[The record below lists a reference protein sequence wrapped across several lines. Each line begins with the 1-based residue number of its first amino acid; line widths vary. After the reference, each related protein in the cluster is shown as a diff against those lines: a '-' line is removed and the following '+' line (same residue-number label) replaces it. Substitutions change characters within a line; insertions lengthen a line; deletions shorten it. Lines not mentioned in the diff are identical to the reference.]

1 MCNNDS
7 LIFMT
12 TTTEASVLAN
22 GIIPLTTI
30 QRRRGR
36 AIQNGTNSV
45 LLGGAGYYKVNASVT
60 FTAPV
65 AGITRIKLQKNNV
78 DVPGITAGTTITTA
92 TTEVRT
98 LNISGIVRVFCNEDI
113 ATLTLVNN
121 GVAITIQN
129 VSLDIEYLD

>member
-1 MCNNDS
+1 MCNNS
-7 LIFMT
+7 LIFT
-12 TTTEASVLAN
+12 TTTTDSAVLAN

-45 LLGGAGYYKVNASVT
+45 LLNMPGYYKVTGSVT
-60 FTAPV
+60 FTAPAAGV
-65 AGITRIKLQKNNV
+65 ARIKLQKNNA

-98 LNISGIVRVFCNEDI
+98 LNISGIVRVYCNEDI
-113 ATLTLVNN
+113 ATLTIVNN
-121 GVAITIQN
+121 GVAITVQN
-129 VSLDIEYLD
+129 VALDVEYLD

>member
-1 MCNNDS
+1 MCNNS

-12 TTTEASVLAN
+12 TITDAAVLAN

-36 AIQNGTNSV
+36 AIQNGTNSI
-45 LLGGAGYYKVNASVT
+45 LLNMPGYYKVTGSVT
-60 FTAPV
+60 FTAPA
-65 AGITRIKLQKNNV
+65 AGVVNIQLQKNNV
-78 DVPGITAGTTITTA
+78 DVSGITAGETITTA

-98 LNISGIVRVFCNEDI
+98 LNINGIVRVYCNEDI

-121 GVAITIQN
+121 GVAITVQN
-129 VSLDIEYLD
+129 VALDVEYLG

>member
-1 MCNNDS
+1 MCNNS

-12 TTTEASVLAN
+12 TTTDAAVLAN

-45 LLGGAGYYKVNASVT
+45 LLNMPGYYKITGSVT
-60 FTAPV
+60 FTAPA
-65 AGITRIKLQKNNV
+65 AGVVNIQLQKNNV
-78 DVPGITAGTTITTA
+78 DVPGIAVGETITTA

-98 LNISGIVRVFCNEDI
+98 LNINGIVRVYCNEDI

-121 GVAITIQN
+121 GVAITVQN
-129 VSLDIEYLD
+129 VALDVEYLD

>member
-1 MCNNDS
+1 MCNNS

-12 TTTEASVLAN
+12 TTTDAAVLAN

-36 AIQNGTNSV
+36 SVQNGTNSI
-45 LLGGAGYYKVNASVT
+45 LLNTPGYYKITGSVT
-60 FTAPV
+60 FTAPA
-65 AGITRIKLQKNNV
+65 AGVVNVQLQKNNV
-78 DVPGITAGTTITTA
+78 DVPGITSGTTITTA

-98 LNISGIVRVFCNEDI
+98 LNISGIVRVYCNEDI

-129 VSLDIEYLD
+129 VALDVEYLD